1 MAEDDLLNNR
11 ALSALLDM
19 RDRMARMEERGLT
32 ANRTL
37 QEMREENR
45 EQHAIQRKAMEALE
59 ARVNALE
66 ADDSKLKNRMAGGL
80 AVLTIAWPIV
90 YEKVR
95 KLVGW

>member
-19 RDRMARMEERGLT
+19 RDRMARMEERGL
-32 ANRTL
+32 AAAKTL

-45 EQHAIQRKAMEALE
+45 DQHAMQRKAMEALE
-59 ARVNALE
+59 ARVTALE
-66 ADDSKLKNRMAGGL
+66 ADDSRLKNRVAGGL

-90 YEKVR
+90 WEKAK